1 MPDAV
6 DDGDHLTWVVGVE
19 AQINLERTAPR
30 AQDEAAVARMAALD
44 AQRDVILRDVGRE
57 IELAFQALDGARR
70 RLAQVERQREALLR
84 KRDLARAQFRQA
96 RAEEIA
102 ILGYDIEVD
111 NVELERIDAQRAL
124 REAEARLRLALHAYP
139 EER

>member
-1 MPDAV
+1 LRTQQDLAREQGRPEVAVFGSLASSGLEGSFGRSVPDAV

-70 RLAQVERQREALLR
+70 RLAQVE
-84 KRDLARAQFRQA
+84 
-96 RAEEIA
+96 
-102 ILGYDIEVD
+102 
-111 NVELERIDAQRAL
+111 
-124 REAEARLRLALHAYP
+124 
-139 EER
+139 